1 MEPAILTHPLD
12 FTAQGVGHR
21 LLLNNMDT
29 DVLRTNAL
37 LRDDEWR
44 RIDDAVLDV
53 ARGRLRGI
61 QDLRDAGLT
70 RDLGG
75 LGVLIAEYEKV
86 SDMEPAEQS
95 LAGVTE
101 GQEDIPEF
109 TLAGVPV
116 PITHKDFRVN
126 VRHLQASR
134 TRGQTIDVTAAE
146 IASRLVAELLE
157 DTLFNGSAVRI
168 GTSQIQGYRNF
179 TDRITG
185 NTSAAWDGTATGEQM
200 VADVIAMIG
209 DAEAANYFGP
219 YVLYVNT
226 ATMTFLRED
235 FKTNSDKTVLQRM
248 LEIDSLSAVRNSSR
262 MTATEVILVQLTSD
276 VIDLPVGQDV
286 TTVEWDTKGG
296 LSMHFKVMAAVVPRL
311 KSDAN
316 GNTGIVHYVT

>member
-1 MEPAILTHPLD
+1 MELALQTNPLD
-12 FTAQGVGHR
+12 VASASVAQR
-21 LLLNNMDT
+21 LIANDMDT
-29 DVLRTNAL
+29 NSLRTNAL
-37 LRDDEWR
+37 LRDDEWK
-44 RIDDAVLDV
+44 RIDDAILDT
-53 ARGRLRGI
+53 AKGRLRGI

-95 LAGVTE
+95 LSGVTE
-101 GQEDIPEF
+101 GKEDIPEF

-116 PITHKDFRVN
+116 PITHKDFRIN

-134 TRGQTIDVTAAE
+134 TRGSTIDVTAAE
-146 IASRLVAELLE
+146 AAGRQVAELLE
-157 DTLFNGSAVRI
+157 TTLFNGSAIQI
-168 GTSQIQGYRNF
+168 GTSKLQGYRNF

-185 NTSAAWDGTATGEQM
+185 TVAAAWDGTATGEQM

-209 DAEAANYFGP
+209 DAEAANFFGP
-219 YVLYVNT
+219 FVMYLGT

-235 FKTNSDKTVLQRM
+235 FKTNSDKTVMQRM
-248 LEIDSLSAVRNSSR
+248 LELEPLTAIRHSSK
-262 MTATEVILVQLTSD
+262 MTAGEVLLVQLTSD
-276 VIDLPVGQDV
+276 VIDLPVGQDI

-296 LSMHFKVMAAVVPRL
+296 LSMHFKVMAAMAPRL

-316 GNTGIVHYVT
+316 SNTGIVHYI

>member
-1 MEPAILTHPLD
+1 METALQTNPLD
-12 FTAQGVGHR
+12 FASAGVAHR
-21 LLLNNMDT
+21 LINNDMDANA
-29 DVLRTNAL
+29 LRTNAL
-37 LRDDEWR
+37 LRDDEWK
-44 RIDDAVLDV
+44 RIDDSVLDT
-53 ARGRLRGI
+53 AKGRLRGI

-95 LAGVTE
+95 LSGVTE

-116 PITHKDFRVN
+116 PITHKDFRIN

-134 TRGQTIDVTAAE
+134 TRGSTIDVTAAE
-146 IASRLVAELLE
+146 AASRQVAELLE
-157 DTLFNGSAVRI
+157 STLFNGSAMRI
-168 GTSQIQGYRNF
+168 GTSVLQGYRNF

-185 NTSAAWDGTATGEQM
+185 SVSAAWDGTATGEQM
-200 VADVIAMIG
+200 VADVIAAIG
-209 DAEAANYFGP
+209 DAEAANFFGP
-219 YVLYVNT
+219 FVLYLGT

-235 FKTNSDKTVLQRM
+235 FKANSDKTVMQRM
-248 LEIDSLSAVRNSSR
+248 LELEPLSAIRHSSK
-262 MTATEVILVQLTSD
+262 MTAGEFLLVQLTSD
-276 VIDLPVGQDV
+276 VIDLPVGQDI

-296 LSMHFKVMAAVVPRL
+296 LSMHFKVMAAMAPRL

-316 GNTGIVHYVT
+316 SNTGIVHYT